1 MSEIKFDGTETVGA
15 IVAEYPNAGTFFM
28 KYSIDFC
35 CGGNRPLSAAAE
47 EKRMDP
53 EKVFT
58 ELAGFL
64 SGSSSTEERWNTLP
78 AEELIAHIISTHHD
92 YLREHLPLIS
102 KMTNKVANVHGPR
115 HPELIEIDKLF
126 HQLKGELEE
135 HIEKEEDELF
145 PLIVIYDKDKSKK
158 TKELAENGI
167 EKLEAEHDVA
177 GRILEKIRELSSGFT
192 LPDDACNTYR
202 LTYHSLEELERDMFQ
217 HVHLENNI
225 LFKPFSGEAARA

>member
-1 MSEIKFDGTETVGA
+1 MSELKFNGTESVGA

-35 CGGNRPLSAAAE
+35 CGGDRPLTEAAAE
-47 EKRMDP
+47 KGMDP
-53 EKVFT
+53 EKVFE

-64 SGSSSTEERWNTLP
+64 SGSGTAGEIWSNRP
-78 AEELIAHIISTHHD
+78 ANELISHIISTHHD

-102 KMTNKVANVHGPR
+102 KMTNKVARVHGPG

-126 HQLKGELEE
+126 HQLKDELEE
-135 HIEKEEDELF
+135 HIDKEENELF
-145 PLIVIYDKDKSKK
+145 PLIVKYDEERSED
-158 TKELAENGI
+158 TKALAEKGI
-167 EKLEAEHDVA
+167 ETLEAEHDEA

-192 LPDDACNTYR
+192 LPADACNTYR
-202 LTYHSLEELERDMFQ
+202 LTYHSLEELEKDMFQ

-225 LFKPFSGEAARA
+225 LFKPFSSETLRA